1 MAIST
6 NGTVLARVAGALYNT
21 QMSNAT
27 YKEVASLD
35 PATLMNTLYARDFS
49 SSSDLAVATTLV
61 TNLGLSTVTGL
72 SNWVAAQL
80 TAAGSAKG
88 AKVVDLLNSFAQ
100 MTADTTYG
108 AYATAFNTKVDASLA
123 LSQTSDNKGGTFEA
137 AGVVAVTNASFT
149 LLSGIDAMTGGS
161 GADTFN
167 ATHTTL
173 GASDVLTG
181 GAGIDTLSIVDS
193 GSAAFSTPSALISG
207 IENISIRNLNGTP
220 AVAAVTGVTAVNEQ
234 QTVTVTTTTLADFTT
249 GAVSFLGINTGSITK
264 GADATLNTAAVVAGI
279 LAAKATIIAGPTAQ
293 SVGLTDITSAGAGSL
308 TLTFGGANGKGD
320 ISNIAASSLNQGMTF
335 GAGVQ
340 SVLGVAGVV
349 AKDAVAAAGYEDTVA
364 AATFVGATSFA
375 NDNSTSNVAITG
387 LVAGQ
392 SVTINGNGTTA
403 NGATAATWGTTGTS
417 PVLNI
422 TGGTVR
428 TTASTGNVSI
438 TSPSAST
445 VTINSSGAP
454 LTATGLTGTNTI
466 GTLTTT
472 GTTTSTLQI
481 NAASNLTTTTS
492 VNTAAKTINVAGA
505 ATSVTLAALTATNL
519 TAIDASGMTVG
530 GVSVALLDSVTSF
543 KGGAGN
549 DTVTTTATLSADAVI
564 DAGTG
569 TDVLVTRAAADIDTA
584 LEAAKYRGFDTLR
597 IVDTQDASLVA
608 GITKLQ
614 LDAMSSKTVSNIS
627 AAQASSITVRGD
639 QGTALTLAL
648 QNASGT
654 ADSVTLN
661 LTSGATSGASTTNV
675 DVAGLSIVGVE
686 TLNIAATT
694 GAATTTGADD
704 ISFASGGADK
714 LTTVN
719 LSGSADITLVG
730 TNITLPVTVTD
741 SGTGKL
747 TMSGNFATGSFING
761 SPTAVN
767 AFTVGTAEGVT
778 YKGGAGRDTFA
789 MTEALILADGTTDTV
804 LNGGD
809 GIDTLS
815 FSNTTAAL
823 TDTHFTN
830 VTGMEVLTLTATS
843 GGSLTTG
850 GSFKTAFA
858 NGVTITGGTVAD
870 NSAIAYNM
878 GLYDKA
884 TTLTIVSD
892 GVGNTTA
899 DNISITTGSGNDIVT
914 VTAASWLGAT
924 GGSAGVLTVNT
935 GAGDDVISVATG
947 TIVAITTTTNEVING
962 GAGKDTIT
970 MVGVN
975 AATGL
980 TATVKVI
987 AGQSTTTAYDSVI
1000 GFDLGTAALLSS
1012 TVDFDNFSVLAYAAT
1027 AATGYSAA
1035 ELTVTVASTTGL
1047 VTFAGTRAAGLSL
1060 AEKIAAVQS
1069 VVTTATGNTALFTDG
1084 LNSYLFN
1091 NDAAGDSVVELVG
1104 VSATAILSGGNATT
1118 ALGLFVA

>member
-6 NGTVLARVAGALYNT
+6 NGTVLARLAGGLYNT

-27 YKEVASLD
+27 YAEVASLD
-35 PATLMNTLYARDFS
+35 PSALANTLYARDFS
-49 SSSDLAVATTLV
+49 SSTDLSVATTLV
-61 TNLGLSTVTGL
+61 TNLGLTSVTGL
-72 SNWVAAQL
+72 ANWVAAQL
-80 TAAGSAKG
+80 TAAGAAKG

-108 AYATAFNTKVDASLA
+108 AYATAFNTKVDAALA
-123 LSQTSDNKGGTFEA
+123 LSQTAGNKGGTFAA
-137 AGVVAVTNASFT
+137 AGVVVVSNASFALT
-149 LLSGIDAMTGGS
+149 AGIDNGASFTGGA
-161 GADTFN
+161 GDDTFT
-167 ATHTTL
+167 ATHLTL
-173 GASDVLTG
+173 GASDVLSGGTG
-181 GAGIDTLSIVDS
+181 TDTLSIVDT
-193 GSAAFSTPSALISG
+193 GSAAFATPSAVISG
-207 IENISIRNLNGTP
+207 IENITIRNLNGTP
-220 AVAAVTGVTAVNEQ
+220 AVAAVAGVTAVNEI
-234 QTVTVTTTTLADFTT
+234 QTVTVTGTSTSTSTEFLGVATTVVANDSAATT
-249 GAVSFLGINTGSITK
+249 GGKIIANKANILAGQVAKDLGII
-264 GADATLNTAAVVAGI
+264 
-279 LAAKATIIAGPTAQ
+279 
-293 SVGLTDITSAGAGSL
+293 DITAGATNDL
-308 TLTFGGANGKGD
+308 IKLTFGGANGKGD
-320 ISNIAASSLNQGMTF
+320 VAPIAAWTVNNGVTF
-335 GAGVQ
+335 SAGVQ
-340 SVLGVAGVV
+340 TVQGVIGVV

-364 AATFVGATSFA
+364 AGTFVGATSFT
-375 NDNSTSNVAITG
+375 NDNSTSNVAFTG

-392 SVTINGNGTTA
+392 SVTINGNGTTT

-422 TGGTVR
+422 TGGT
-428 TTASTGNVSI
+428 TGSSTGNVSI
-438 TSPSAST
+438 TAPAATS

-454 LTATGLTGTNTI
+454 LTTTGLTGTNTI

-472 GTTTSTLQI
+472 GTTTSTLNI
-481 NAASNLTTTTS
+481 NASSNLTTTTS
-492 VNTAAKTINVAGA
+492 VNTAAKTINVSGA
-505 ATSVTLAALTATNL
+505 ATSVTLAALTAPNL

-530 GVSVALLDSVTSF
+530 GVSVALLDAITSF

-549 DTVTTTATLSADAVI
+549 DTVTTAASLSADAVI

-614 LDAMSSKTVSNIS
+614 LNAMTSKTVSNIS

-639 QGTALTLAL
+639 QTTALTLAL

-714 LTTVN
+714 LTAVN
-719 LSGSADITLVG
+719 LSGSADITFVG

-741 SGTGKL
+741 TGTGKL
-747 TMSGNFATGSFING
+747 TVSGNFATGSVING

-870 NSAIAYNM
+870 NSAITYNM

-884 TTLTIVSD
+884 TTLTVVSA

-914 VTAASWLGAT
+914 VTATSWVGAT

-935 GAGDDVISVATG
+935 GAGDDVISVETG
-947 TIVAITTTTNEVING
+947 TILAITTTTNEVING

-970 MVGVN
+970 MIGVN

-980 TATVKVI
+980 TATVKVV

-1000 GFDLGTAALLSS
+1000 GFDLGTASLLSS
-1012 TVDFDNFSVLAYAAT
+1012 TIDFDNFSVLAYSAT
-1027 AATGYSAA
+1027 AAAGYSAA
-1035 ELTVTVASTTGL
+1035 ELTVAVAATTGL

-1060 AEKIAAVQS
+1060 ADKIAAVQS

-1118 ALGLFVA
+1118 ALGVFVA

>member
-6 NGTVLARVAGALYNT
+6 NGTVLTRLAGALYNT

-35 PATLMNTLYARDFS
+35 PATLANTLYSRDFS
-49 SSSDLAVATTLV
+49 ASTDAAVATTLV
-61 TNLGLSTVTGL
+61 TNLGLASVTGL
-72 SNWVAAQL
+72 DNWVAAQL

-100 MTADTTYG
+100 MTADATYG
-108 AYATAFNTKVDASLA
+108 AFATAFNTKVDAALA
-123 LSQTSDNKGGTFEA
+123 LSQTDGNKGGTFEA
-137 AGVVAVTNASFT
+137 AGVVVVAGTTFALTAGVDSWTGSAGNDTVT
-149 LLSGIDAMTGGS
+149 
-161 GADTFN
+161 
-167 ATHTTL
+167 ATHATL
-173 GASDVLTG
+173 GAVDALNAA
-181 GAGIDTLSIVDS
+181 AGNDTLLITDT
-193 GSAAFSTPSALISG
+193 GTAAFATPAALVAG
-207 IENISIRNLNGTP
+207 FENVSIRNVNGTAAIAAVQETQTVTLGGTATAGATSFLGVATTISASP
-220 AVAAVTGVTAVNEQ
+220 TALSAATEIVANKAAILAGAAAVAAGVVDINNNGAAGTITVVFATTSGDVPALAASATSNNLTFSTGVEV
-234 QTVTVTTTTLADFTT
+234 
-249 GAVSFLGINTGSITK
+249 TK
-264 GADATLNTAAVVAGI
+264 GAV
-279 LAAKATIIAGPTAQ
+279 
-293 SVGLTDITSAGAGSL
+293 
-308 TLTFGGANGKGD
+308 
-320 ISNIAASSLNQGMTF
+320 
-335 GAGVQ
+335 
-340 SVLGVAGVV
+340 
-349 AKDAVAAAGYEDTVA
+349 AVAAAGYQDTVA
-364 AATFVGATSFA
+364 AGTFAGATSFT
-375 NDNSTSNVAITG
+375 NENSTSNVAFTG
-387 LVAGQ
+387 LAAGQ
-392 SVTINGNGTTA
+392 SVTINGNGNTV
-403 NGATAATWGTTGTS
+403 NGATASTWGSTGTA

-422 TGGTVR
+422 TGGT
-428 TTASTGNVSI
+428 TGSSTGNV
-438 TSPSAST
+438 TVTAPAATT

-454 LTATGLTGTNTI
+454 LTTTGLTGTNTI

-472 GTTTSTLQI
+472 GTTTSTLNI
-481 NAASNLTTTTS
+481 NASSNLTTTTS
-492 VNTAAKTINVAGA
+492 VNTAAKTINVSGA
-505 ATSVTLAALTATNL
+505 ATTVTLAALTAPNL

-543 KGGAGN
+543 KGGAGA
-549 DTVTTTATLSADAVI
+549 DTVTTAAALSADAVI

-614 LDAMSSKTVSNIS
+614 LNAMTSKTVSNIS
-627 AAQASSITVRGD
+627 AAQASSITVRD
-639 QGTALTLAL
+639 NQTTALTLSL

-654 ADSVTLN
+654 SDSVTLN
-661 LTSGATSGASTTNV
+661 LTSGASSNASTTNV
-675 DVAGLSIVGVE
+675 DVAGLSIIGVE
-686 TLNIAATT
+686 TLNVAATT
-694 GAATTTGADD
+694 GAATTTGASD
-704 ISFASGGADK
+704 IAFASGGADK
-714 LTTVN
+714 LTAVN

-741 SGTGKL
+741 TGTGKL
-747 TMSGNFATGSFING
+747 TVSGNFATGSVING

-789 MTEALILADGTTDTV
+789 MTEALVLADGTTDTV

-843 GGSLTTG
+843 GGSLTAG

-870 NSAIAYNM
+870 GSAIAYHM

-884 TTLTIVSD
+884 NTLTVVSAGD
-892 GVGNTTA
+892 GATTA

-914 VTAASWLGAT
+914 VTAASWVGAT

-935 GAGDDVISVATG
+935 GAGDDIISVTTG
-947 TIVAITTTTNEVING
+947 TILAITTTTNEVING

-970 MVGVN
+970 MVGAN

-980 TATVKVI
+980 TATVKVV
-987 AGQSTTTAYDSVI
+987 AGQSTTTAYDSII
-1000 GFDLGTAALLSS
+1000 GFDLGTASLLSS
-1012 TVDFDNFSVLAYAAT
+1012 TVDFDSFSVLAYAAT
-1027 AATGYSAA
+1027 APAGYSAA
-1035 ELTVTVASTTGL
+1035 ELTVAVAATTGL
-1047 VTFAGTRAAGLSL
+1047 VTFAGTKAAGLSL
-1060 AEKIAAVQS
+1060 ADKITAVQS

-1118 ALGLFVA
+1118 ALGVFVA